1 MGSRKILMLI
11 GSILIGALAGFLLLN
26 YVQNVEG
33 EIRQDAQRVPVWV
46 IAQEIPAGTT
56 ASDVVRTGRL
66 EQREIES
73 NFRPDNAVT
82 DLSQIQGRVA
92 VANLATNQVLV
103 QGLFADPEVVET
115 TFADLVQSDQIAISI
130 TVPKN
135 RAVGGF
141 VEPGDFVDIITLG
154 EPFQSELGDED
165 AFDAAARQTPY
176 SRPARFL
183 YRGVRII
190 GVNGRLVGDGIP
202 GAEDEVVVAQDSEE
216 GGMNI
221 TLAIPADA
229 AQRLL
234 SVPESNLVL
243 ALLPD
248 AWEPVAQANIVY
260 EDFLS
265 DAPLPGELP
274 SLVTPYGRTGF
285 VDLFAEAAEAEAE
298 QSLDQNLEDELF
310 DSLAD
315 QAANTD
321 DPSDEG

>member
-1 MGSRKILMLI
+1 
-11 GSILIGALAGFLLLN
+11 
-26 YVQNVEG
+26 
-33 EIRQDAQRVPVWV
+33 
-46 IAQEIPAGTT
+46 
-56 ASDVVRTGRL
+56 
-66 EQREIES
+66 
-73 NFRPDNAVT
+73 
-82 DLSQIQGRVA
+82 VA

-141 VEPGDFVDIITLG
+141 IEPGDFVDIITLG
-154 EPFQSELGDED
+154 EPFQTELGDED

-190 GVNGRLVGDGIP
+190 GVNGALVGDGFS
-202 GAEDEVVVAQDSEE
+202 GEDEAPVVESEEE

-229 AQRLL
+229 AQRVL
-234 SVPESNLVL
+234 SVPETNLVL

-248 AWEPVAQANIVY
+248 SWEPVSQANVVY

-274 SLVTPYGRTGF
+274 SQVTPYGRSGF
-285 VDLFAEAAEAEAE
+285 EDLFAEAAEAEAA
-298 QSLDQNLEDELF
+298 QSIDQSLEDELF

-315 QAANTD
+315 QAAG
-321 DPSDEG
+321 SDENDEG